1 MSFSQIEKEEL
12 ATMIEAVVKPL
23 AVEVKR
29 QGVLF
34 DEAEKRADMALE
46 MLALNLGSDAR
57 SRKNAEQIRAM
68 QSTLRVHKATLAA
81 HEELIQEHVKNGRG

>member
-12 ATMIEAVVKPL
+12 ATMIEAVVRPL
-23 AVEVKR
+23 AIEVKR
-29 QGVLF
+29 RGVLF

-68 QSTLRVHKATLAA
+68 QSTLRVRKATFVA
-81 HEELIQEHVKNGRG
+81 HDELIHALINESRR